1 MYGLSH
7 RLDVLILPREEP
19 EKSDLGREVRLK
31 DLYQPRNYF
40 WGSASKLD
48 TVTSVRPASA
58 AQIPWGG

>member
-7 RLDVLILPREEP
+7 RLDVLILPREDP
-19 EKSDLGREVRLK
+19 EKSDLGRESIPT
-31 DLYQPRNYF
+31 Q
-40 WGSASKLD
+40 KLLLGLSFKTR